1 MTSSWKKSAGQT
13 LRRLQASNPEPA
25 RAALMGIGHALR
37 GDDAA
42 GLEVACRLKPA
53 ANERF
58 LVVEAGHAPENATGP
73 VRRFAPALVLL
84 VDAAQMGMPAGTVR
98 WLDWRT
104 TTGLSGSTHT
114 LPPYVL
120 ARYLTLALGC
130 EVALLGIQ
138 PAQTDL
144 GAGLSDVVETAVTDV
159 TATLFNLFS
168 L

>member
-1 MTSSWKKSAGQT
+1 LA
-13 LRRLQASNPEPA
+13 
-25 RAALMGIGHALR
+25 
-37 GDDAA
+37 D
-42 GLEVACRLKPA
+42 
-53 ANERF
+53 
-58 LVVEAGHAPENATGP
+58 
-73 VRRFAPALVLL
+73 
-84 VDAAQMGMPAGTVR
+84 
-98 WLDWRT
+98 

-144 GAGLSDVVETAVTDV
+144 GVGLSDVVETAVTDV